1 MTKKIYNRIFIV
13 MRKKI
18 NEMIID
24 TVIKIPLYDGNV
36 LLQWKCITKIK
47 IKKIHCYGK
56 DSSQWD
62 ENPSP
67 WREFITIKK
76 IYSDNENP

>member
-36 LLQWKCITKIK
+36 LL
-47 IKKIHCYGK
+47 
-56 DSSQWD
+56 
-62 ENPSP
+62 
-67 WREFITIKK
+67 
-76 IYSDNENP
+76 